1 MESGSDGSEADEA
14 ERDWAPLVAALEQ
27 RRAAARAMGGP
38 DRVRRQHEAG
48 RLDARQRL
56 AALCDRE
63 GFDELWA
70 LAGAE
75 EPGAPVAADAFPCG
89 IGRIDGRPVAVGAE
103 DFTSVGGSIGAPG
116 TTKRERLAR
125 LARDERMPLVVVLE
139 GAGARAAKSLE
150 RYIPHPHD
158 LGAIADC
165 AGVVPTVTVVAG
177 ASAGHGALA
186 AALSDLVVMV
196 RGSGALFTAGPH
208 LVRSSIGEV
217 VDREALGGAAVHTTG
232 SGVAHLAV
240 DSEDEAYGAVRR
252 YLSYLPSS
260 AWERPP
266 WAGPEQGNEDIGP
279 RRVDRVLSLLP
290 PDARRSYDIIPV
302 LEEIVDR
309 DTLFDIEPDNG
320 RSLVTAF
327 ARIGGHAVAI
337 VANQPCVQAGAVDA
351 PAADKAARFVE
362 IASSFH
368 LPLVFL
374 ADNPGVMAGSAS
386 ERAGIL
392 RAAGRMFAAQ
402 HRATTVKIHVTL
414 RKAFGFGSSIMGLNQ
429 FDGRTFAFA
438 LPGVTMGVMPARAGG
453 EIAKAGAEDRAAL
466 ERAEAGG
473 PWKLASEAAYDDVV
487 QPTELRDTLL
497 RTLDLADRPGRAVAP
512 VARLGYLP

>member
-1 MESGSDGSEADEA
+1 M
-14 ERDWAPLVAALEQ
+14 LVDALER

-38 DRVRRQHEAG
+38 ERVARQHAAG

-56 AALCDRE
+56 ATLCDDGSFE
-63 GFDELWA
+63 ELWA
-70 LAGAE
+70 LAGSE
-75 EPGAPVAADAFPCG
+75 EPGGAVAADAFPCG
-89 IGRIDGRPVAVGAE
+89 HGRVDGRPVAVGAE

-125 LARDERMPLVVVLE
+125 LARDERIPLVVVLE
-139 GAGARAAKSLE
+139 GAGARASKTLD

-165 AGVVPTVTVVAG
+165 SGVVPTVTVVAG

-186 AALSDLVVMV
+186 AALSDFVIIV

-217 VDREALGGAAVHTTG
+217 VERDALGGADVHTTG

-240 DSEDEAYGAVRR
+240 DSEAEAYAAARR
-252 YLSYLPSS
+252 FLSYLPSS

-266 WAGPEQGNEDIGP
+266 WHGAEHGNDDVRP
-279 RRVDRVLSLLP
+279 RRVDRVMELIP
-290 PDARRSYDIIPV
+290 PDARRAYDIVPV
-302 LEEIVDR
+302 LGEIVDR
-309 DTLFDIEPDNG
+309 GTLFDVEPANG
-320 RSLVTAF
+320 RSVVTAL
-327 ARIGGHAVAI
+327 ARIGGHAVAV
-337 VANQPCVQAGAVDA
+337 VANQPSVQAGAVDA
-351 PAADKAARFVE
+351 AAANKAARFVE

-402 HRATTVKIHVTL
+402 HRATGVKIHVTL
-414 RKAFGFGSSIMGLNQ
+414 RKAYGFGSSIMGLNQ

-453 EIAKAGAEDRAAL
+453 EVAKVAADDIAAL

-473 PWKLASEAAYDDVV
+473 PWKLASEAAYDDVI
-487 QPTELRDTLL
+487 QPAELRDTLL
-497 RTLDLADRPGRAVAP
+497 RTLALANRPGRAAEP